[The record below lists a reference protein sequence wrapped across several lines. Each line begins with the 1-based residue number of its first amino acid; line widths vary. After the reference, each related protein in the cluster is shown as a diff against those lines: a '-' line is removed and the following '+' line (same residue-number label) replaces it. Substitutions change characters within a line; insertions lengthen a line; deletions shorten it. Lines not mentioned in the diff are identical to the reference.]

1 MFLTKY
7 FPIKCR
13 VLEISMNGTVTKL
26 GILVILLVSC
36 QADAWLMHGRENI
49 PGMDE
54 INREIGGKRASMV
67 YAIARALTGQDVP
80 RKIKAI
86 DI

>member
-1 MFLTKY
+1 
-7 FPIKCR
+7 
-13 VLEISMNGTVTKL
+13 
-26 GILVILLVSC
+26 
-36 QADAWLMHGRENI
+36 MHGRENI